1 MPINTVLFDLD
12 DTLYPASSGM
22 MLQVDNRITE
32 FVHRLLGGSYEEARE
47 IRHNLFVEFGTTLN
61 GLMNNYHVDVDEYL
75 SFVHDVTF
83 DELVQPDHKLQGMLR
98 DLKAQK
104 IVFTNAPIEYA
115 ERIIKRLGIEPQIS
129 DIFDLRRSNLVPKPR
144 IEPYELVLNTLK
156 QPASNMA
163 FVEDTLKNLVPAHQ
177 LGMTTFLISPDTV
190 SPAAQYVVPD
200 VYTAIEHMYQL
211 VEQ

>member
-22 MLQVDNRITE
+22 MLQVDNRITD

-75 SFVHDVTF
+75 SYVHDVTF
-83 DELVQPDHKLQGMLR
+83 DELVQPDPKLQQMLH
-98 DLKAQK
+98 DLSAQK
-104 IVFTNAPIEYA
+104 ILFTNSPVEYA
-115 ERIIKRLGIEPQIS
+115 ERIVRRLGIDNQIS
-129 DIFDLRRSNLVPKPR
+129 DIFDIRRSNLVPKPR

-156 QPASNMA
+156 LPADKMA

-177 LGMTTFLISPDTV
+177 LGMTTFLISNEAQ
-190 SPAAQYVVPD
+190 SPAAKYVVPD
-200 VYTAIEHMYQL
+200 IYTAIEQMYQL